1 MERDGIIA
9 TVTTPTK
16 WISNMVTVKR
26 PDKLRVCIDPRDLN
40 HAIRRPHFPMRT
52 IEDVTPRLANSK
64 VYSVADAKDGFLQI
78 ELDKESSYLTTFWAP
93 QGRYRWLRMPF
104 GISSAPEE
112 FSRQLSSARRTF
124 KCGGHS
130 RRHPYLWCRRHLWG
144 SSAPPT
150 WCGVPQ
156 TSGKSQS
163 AQSQAQQKEA
173 EIQALLCHVHGSHYQ
188 WSGAVC
194 WPR

>member
-1 MERDGIIA
+1 MATYNDVFEGLGHIGSYHIELDTSVHPSVQNQPRRVPVPLQSELKSKLNQMERDGIIA

-78 ELDKESSYLTTFWAP
+78 ELDKESSYLTTF
-93 QGRYRWLRMPF
+93 
-104 GISSAPEE
+104 
-112 FSRQLSSARRTF
+112 
-124 KCGGHS
+124 
-130 RRHPYLWCRRHLWG
+130 
-144 SSAPPT
+144 
-150 WCGVPQ
+150 
-156 TSGKSQS
+156 
-163 AQSQAQQKEA
+163 
-173 EIQALLCHVHGSHYQ
+173 
-188 WSGAVC
+188 
-194 WPR
+194 